1 MDYVEHLII
10 VFLNSRYKYNVY
22 QVFRRWE
29 NKNTVKAQHKSDYIT
44 SIILRILIGI
54 QMNIGSNKHGLCYP
68 FNVQV
73 YIYIYLINGFHM
85 HRYLLILLDSALNTV
100 GENVEYTKKKM
111 WQQCKNESL
120 YVLHCCTYQGFFKLG
135 VQVLSLVCA
144 KN

>member
-1 MDYVEHLII
+1 MDYVKHLII

-22 QVFRRWE
+22 QVFRLWE

-54 QMNIGSNKHGLCYP
+54 QMNIGSNKPGLCCP

-73 YIYIYLINGFHM
+73 NMSYKLFHM

-100 GENVEYTKKKM
+100 GEYTKKKNVARM
-111 WQQCKNESL
+111 S
-120 YVLHCCTYQGFFKLG
+120 HCVFSTNALKTLPRIFFL
-135 VQVLSLVCA
+135 
-144 KN
+144 N

>member
-1 MDYVEHLII
+1 MAVINMDSAIHLMY
-10 VFLNSRYKYNVY
+10 R
-22 QVFRRWE
+22 
-29 NKNTVKAQHKSDYIT
+29 
-44 SIILRILIGI
+44 
-54 QMNIGSNKHGLCYP
+54 
-68 FNVQV
+68 

-144 KN
+144 KNKRYEEKKWSEPLDCLICCEGLSRSLSLTVFSLQWHSWSIFSNATV

>member
-73 YIYIYLINGFHM
+73 YIYISYKRFSHAQIFIDITGLCI
-85 HRYLLILLDSALNTV
+85 
-100 GENVEYTKKKM
+100 EYCRRKCRIYKKKKCGNNARM
-111 WQQCKNESL
+111 S
-120 YVLHCCTYQGFFKLG
+120 HCMFCTVALTKDFL
-135 VQVLSLVCA
+135 
-144 KN
+144 N